1 MDLLTFACIS
11 CICVVSLIVKY
22 MMRTSHDQTCYVLN
36 YQCYKPTD
44 DRKLNADIGGNIIIR
59 NKNLDLDDAKF
70 MLKTLVRS
78 KISEETYVS
87 RNIIEAREDSTFLS
101 DAIGELDEF
110 FFDAIGKLLNNSH
123 MSPSQIDVL
132 VVNVSMF
139 SSVPSL
145 AARIINHY
153 KMRDDIK
160 VYNLSGMGCS
170 ASIVSMGIVKDV
182 LKSMKNGLA
191 MVVSSESIA
200 PNWYRGRDKSMMI
213 PNLLFRSGGCAIL
226 LTNNPNLRD
235 KAKFKLNYLVR
246 VHIGSD
252 DEAYKYA
259 MKMDDENGNA
269 GVHIS
274 KSLPEAAAKAF
285 SMNLKRLIPKIL
297 PLQELLRF
305 AIASSISNVMNHYDK
320 QTIKNS
326 NSSSTVKI
334 NFKSGVDHFCIH
346 PGGTAVI
353 NGVGNSM
360 GLNEHD
366 LEPARMAL
374 RRFGNTSASGIWY
387 VLGYMEAKRRL
398 KKGEKVLIA
407 GFGAGFKC
415 NTCVLEVVRDLDLE
429 EQSVWKDCIGEYPI
443 NDLASNAFGEVYK
456 WLESLGEDYL
466 SFNAD
471 NLQKL
476 MREYYKEKN

>member
-1 MDLLTFACIS
+1 MT
-11 CICVVSLIVKY
+11 
-22 MMRTSHDQTCYVLN
+22 RTSHDQTCYVLN
-36 YQCYKPTD
+36 YQGYKPTD
-44 DRKLNADIGGNIIIR
+44 DRKLEAEIGGNIFFR
-59 NKNLDLDDAKF
+59 NKNLDFDDAKF
-70 MLKTLVRS
+70 MLKTLIRLG
-78 KISEETYVS
+78 ISEETYVS
-87 RNIIEAREDSTFLS
+87 RNIIEARENSTSLS

-110 FFDAIGKLLNNSH
+110 FFDAIDKLLNNSH
-123 MSPSQIDVL
+123 VSPFEIDVL

-153 KMRDDIK
+153 KMRDDVK

-170 ASIVSMGIVKDV
+170 ASIVSLGIVKDV
-182 LKSMKNGLA
+182 FKSMKNALA

-200 PNWYRGRDKSMMI
+200 PNWYCGRDKSMMI

-235 KAKFKLNYLVR
+235 KAKFKLNCLVR

-259 MKMDDENGNA
+259 MKMDDENGYA
-269 GVHIS
+269 GVRIS

-285 SMNLKRLIPKIL
+285 SMNLRRLIPKTL
-297 PLQELLRF
+297 PLKELLRF
-305 AIASSISNVMNHYDK
+305 AIASSLSKVMNHYDK
-320 QTIKNS
+320 QTIKNGN

-334 NFKSGVDHFCIH
+334 NFKSGLDHFCIH

-374 RRFGNTSASGIWY
+374 HRFGNTSASGIWY

-398 KKGEKVLIA
+398 KKGEKVLIV

-429 EQSVWKDCIGEYPI
+429 EQSVWKDCIGEYPL
-443 NDLASNAFGEVYK
+443 NDLVCNAFVEAYK
-456 WLESLGEDYL
+456 WMESLGEDHL
-466 SFNAD
+466 SFNPD
-471 NLQKL
+471 NFQKL
-476 MREYYKEKN
+476 MREYKERN